1 MPTEIAAVPPTVP
14 VFSMTSTAE
23 PALGGNGNRGHAARS
38 GADADDVVIACRGAS
53 RLAVI
58 TAEGRVFVA
67 IECRALFRTE
77 RELTFDDVKD

>member
-1 MPTEIAAVPPTVP
+1 MPPEIAAVPPTVP

-38 GADADDVVIACRGAS
+38 GADADDVVIACEGRLSARRHHRRGAS
-53 RLAVI
+53 
-58 TAEGRVFVA
+58 FVA
-67 IECRALFRTE
+67 IGCRAPFRSA